1 MELIRNEHPSRL
13 SIKRMCAV
21 AGVSRP
27 AFYRWEERSSDDDMV
42 VRSAMHDVA
51 VEFPWYGYRPMTRAL
66 RRELK
71 VELNEKRV
79 RRLMKLD
86 GLMASRKT
94 LKRWLSPKH
103 GFPRHPNL
111 AADLVLTDL
120 NQLWVA
126 DLTYVRLRST
136 FVFLAVVLDVFSR
149 RCVGW
154 SLMTHLRAELVIDA
168 LQMALR
174 RRRPAAGLVHHSDQG
189 VQYACGDYG
198 AILAEHGVRP
208 SMSRA
213 GTPYDNAKCERFIK
227 TLKYEEVYVKEYES
241 VSDARRSIGHFI
253 EIVYNQRRLH
263 SALGYV
269 TPAEFEAAHLEESTE
284 LNPSLTV
291 CLA

>member
-1 MELIRNEHPSRL
+1 MAIR
-13 SIKRMCAV
+13 A
-21 AGVSRP
+21 
-27 AFYRWEERSSDDDMV
+27 
-42 VRSAMHDVA
+42 AMHEIVT
-51 VEFPWYGYRPMTRAL
+51 ETPWYGYRPMTKALRRAL
-66 RRELK
+66 RIEI
-71 VELNEKRV
+71 NEKRV

-86 GLMASRKT
+86 GLIASRKT
-94 LKRWLSPKH
+94 VRRWLSPKH
-103 GFPRHPNL
+103 GFPRYPNL
-111 AADLVLTDL
+111 AADLVPTAI

-136 FVFLAVVLDVFSR
+136 FVFVAVVLDAFSR

-168 LQMALR
+168 LKMALR
-174 RRRPAAGLVHHSDQG
+174 RRQPALGLVHHSDQG
-189 VQYACGDYG
+189 VQYACSEYVALLSEQG
-198 AILAEHGVRP
+198 IRP

-253 EIVYNQRRLH
+253 EVLYNQKRLH

-269 TPAEFEAAHLEESTE
+269 PPAEFEATQIEQPTA
-284 LNPSLTV
+284 LNPSLTL
-291 CLA
+291 CLT

>member
-1 MELIRNEHPSRL
+1 MTIRT
-13 SIKRMCAV
+13 
-21 AGVSRP
+21 
-27 AFYRWEERSSDDDMV
+27 
-42 VRSAMHDVA
+42 AMHEIVT
-51 VEFPWYGYRPMTRAL
+51 ETPWYGYRPMTKAL
-66 RRELK
+66 RRALGIEI
-71 VELNEKRV
+71 NEKRV

-86 GLMASRKT
+86 GLIGSRKT
-94 LKRWLSPKH
+94 VRRWLSPKH
-103 GFPRHPNL
+103 GFARYPNI
-111 AADLVLTDL
+111 AAELTPTAI

-136 FVFLAVVLDVFSR
+136 FVFAAVILDAFSR

-168 LQMALR
+168 LKMALR
-174 RRRPAAGLVHHSDQG
+174 RRQPAPGLVHHSDQG
-189 VQYACGDYG
+189 VQYAGGEYVALLKDNG
-198 AILAEHGVRP
+198 IRP

-253 EIVYNQRRLH
+253 EIVYNQKRLH

-269 TPAEFEAAHLEESTE
+269 PPAEFEAPQLEQPTE
-284 LNPSLTV
+284 LNPSLTL
-291 CLA
+291 CLN

>member
-1 MELIRNEHPSRL
+1 MT
-13 SIKRMCAV
+13 
-21 AGVSRP
+21 
-27 AFYRWEERSSDDDMV
+27 
-42 VRSAMHDVA
+42 VRTAMHEIVT
-51 VEFPWYGYRPMTRAL
+51 ETPWYGYRPMTKAL
-66 RRELK
+66 RRVLGIEI
-71 VELNEKRV
+71 NEKRV

-86 GLMASRKT
+86 GLIASRKT
-94 LKRWLSPKH
+94 VRRWLSPKH
-103 GFPRHPNL
+103 GFARYPNIAAEL
-111 AADLVLTDL
+111 APTAI

-136 FVFLAVVLDVFSR
+136 FVFAAVILDAFSR

-168 LQMALR
+168 LKMALR
-174 RRRPAAGLVHHSDQG
+174 RRQPASGLVHHSDQG
-189 VQYACGDYG
+189 VQYACGEYVALLKDNG
-198 AILAEHGVRP
+198 IRP

-253 EIVYNQRRLH
+253 EIVYNQKRLH

-269 TPAEFEAAHLEESTE
+269 PPAEFEAAQLEQPTE
-284 LNPSLTV
+284 LNPSLTL
-291 CLA
+291 CLT